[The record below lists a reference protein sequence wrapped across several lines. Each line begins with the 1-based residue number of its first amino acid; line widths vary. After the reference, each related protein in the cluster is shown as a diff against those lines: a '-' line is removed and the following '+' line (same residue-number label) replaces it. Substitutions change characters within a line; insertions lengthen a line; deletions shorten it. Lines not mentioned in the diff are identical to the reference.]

1 MGVFLVLLGTIAF
14 AVNVII
20 APFIYE
26 SGSDPLTMIAFR
38 SAVFVSALGPALIW
52 LRQPLWMPARERLF
66 SIALGVL
73 FTIQGLCFFTAISRI
88 PVSIGTLIEYTYPF
102 QVAIVSRFVFGE
114 LLTVARVLLI
124 IVALFGL
131 GLVLEIPISEGGLD
145 QLGVGLMVV
154 ASMMLTIKILLTH
167 RLLTRVDSRR
177 VALYMSTTV
186 AVVCMS
192 VFLLTSLE
200 PAWPNTT
207 EGWCFLWLAPASNL
221 FGVLCFYTGLSM
233 IGPGRAAMLSNCEP
247 LVILILAALI
257 LGETLTFR
265 QSLGAA
271 LVVIAIVVFQMVRVK
286 YREKTSLS

>member
-1 MGVFLVLLGTIAF
+1 MGVLLVLLGTIAF

-20 APFIYE
+20 APFIYQ

-38 SAVFVSALGPALIW
+38 SAVFVSILGPVMLALK
-52 LRQPLWMPARERLF
+52 QPLWLPVRDRLF
-66 SIALGVL
+66 SVGLGVL

-102 QVAIVSRFVFGE
+102 QVAIVSRFLFGE
-114 LLTVARVLLI
+114 LLTIARLSLI

-131 GLVLEIPISEGGLD
+131 GLVLETPAEAGGLD
-145 QLGVGLMVV
+145 NFGVGLMVV
-154 ASMMLTIKILLTH
+154 ASMLLTTKILLTH

-177 VALYMSTTV
+177 VALYMSATV
-186 AVVCMS
+186 AAVCMS
-192 VFLLTSLE
+192 AFVLTPLT
-200 PAWPNTT
+200 PAWPETT

-233 IGPGRAAMLSNCEP
+233 IGPGRAAMLSNSEP
-247 LVILILAALI
+247 LVILILAVMI
-257 LGETLTFR
+257 LGETLTVV

-271 LVVIAIVVFQMVRVK
+271 LVLFAIVAFQMVRVRHK
-286 YREKTSLS
+286 GNS